1 MRTINLFSK
10 AVFSQTVL
18 ASSLLMMSTWAVA
31 HEGHHTMPDSS
42 QMPMQMDVQ
51 PTMAIATDTTTNRSQ
66 PTMDHSQ
73 HKMVQSVPM
82 VKLAQ
87 AAAISNSVANTDS
100 NINHGHGT
108 HDHRKEHGA
117 QIYAVTTIDNKW
129 LVDESDKGA
138 LKSEL
143 ETRIG
148 TDENKVFIK
157 AHIAKHESHD
167 AEYDA
172 KVLYS
177 RMISDFWD
185 AQVGVRYRA
194 EKVEREHH
202 QTDTEEK
209 FDAVLGLHGMA
220 QYFFETDAYFYAG
233 QDNYSGFSLDTERD
247 LLITQKLILKPY
259 LEMGVVF
266 SDDSKY
272 AKKTGLSSA
281 SLGLETR
288 YELSKKVMPYL
299 DVAYEYSKGND
310 ETVWRQASDSEKG
323 WVYGAGLRFKF

>member
-18 ASSLLMMSTWAVA
+18 ASSLLMMSTWVVA

-117 QIYAVTTIDNKW
+117 QVYSMTTLDNKW
-129 LVDESDKGA
+129 LFDEHGTGA
-138 LKSEL
+138 LKSRL

-148 TDENKVFIK
+148 TDENKIFI
-157 AHIAKHESHD
+157 
-167 AEYDA
+167 
-172 KVLYS
+172 
-177 RMISDFWD
+177 
-185 AQVGVRYRA
+185 G
-194 EKVEREHH
+194 
-202 QTDTEEK
+202 
-209 FDAVLGLHGMA
+209 
-220 QYFFETDAYFYAG
+220 
-233 QDNYSGFSLDTERD
+233 
-247 LLITQKLILKPY
+247 
-259 LEMGVVF
+259 
-266 SDDSKY
+266 
-272 AKKTGLSSA
+272 
-281 SLGLETR
+281 
-288 YELSKKVMPYL
+288 
-299 DVAYEYSKGND
+299 
-310 ETVWRQASDSEKG
+310 
-323 WVYGAGLRFKF
+323 